1 MALIDRV
8 KARYTEQKLIE
19 LTNKDDETATTIDD
33 TRLGLAVTDTEAAFE
48 THVGVAYD
56 DTDARHVRVAV
67 RGVIVHLLGD
77 SELGPLSDERY
88 DHWRTMCE
96 DLAKVTSRAR
106 ILPEIVSTDPDY
118 DESEDDADFGRNR
131 FADFIPG
138 APCSADDDD
147 YE

>member
-8 KARYTEQKLIE
+8 KARYPEQKLIE
-19 LTNKDDETATTIDD
+19 LTNKDDKTATTIDD
-33 TRLGLAVTDTEAAFE
+33 TRLAVAITDTETAFE
-48 THVGVAYD
+48 TLVGLAYD

-67 RGVIVHLLGD
+67 RGVIVHLLND

-106 ILPEIVSTDPDY
+106 ILPDILSTDPDY
-118 DESEDDADFGRNR
+118 DEDEDEADFGRAR
-131 FADFIPG
+131 FDDLIPG
-138 APCSADDDD
+138 APGSSDEED